1 MEIIRH
7 DMCKHFARVTEYNG
21 VLYFTGHIAAGK
33 QPTMTEQMV
42 ALTPVSYTHL
52 DVYKR
57 QPLHNSENIFGVRST
72 LTNFE
77 PNPVSLP
84 RLAIVKSK

>member
-1 MEIIRH
+1 MENAQCSLDKEER
-7 DMCKHFARVTEYNG
+7 
-21 VLYFTGHIAAGK
+21 AADYAK
-33 QPTMTEQMV
+33 VIDILREE
-42 ALTPVSYTHL
+42 
-52 DVYKR
+52 VYMI
-57 QPLHNSENIFGVRST
+57 PLHNSENIFGVRST